1 MGAPAGLSLEIG
13 EVRWQT
19 RGEKQVELERSL
31 ALARRVVSL
40 LAWWVLRAHLRR
52 TPLTFD

>member
-1 MGAPAGLSLEIG
+1 MGAPAGLSLEFG